1 MNKLCVTRQ
10 GFKFFEEEEEATE
23 RKGRLESTFNQT
35 KRSSSLPH
43 LISTANLAE
52 RQEIKSQ
59 LGKMTLEINDL
70 KLKGLRRMLID
81 K

>member
-10 GFKFFEEEEEATE
+10 GFKFFEEEEGDCN
-23 RKGRLESTFNQT
+23 GRVGLESTFNRT

-52 RQEIKSQ
+52 KQEIKTQ
-59 LGKMTLEINDL
+59 LGKMTLEIKDL
-70 KLKGLRRMLID
+70 KLKGIRRMLIE